1 MNAFF
6 HALTFFTRIP
16 VPWLKP
22 SEKAWRDS
30 VAWYPAVGLVIGC
43 VLWIVHEAAL
53 WAFPPLIAAVLTCTA
68 WVYITGGLHLDG
80 WMDLADGLGSS
91 RTQERM
97 LEIMKDCRSG
107 AMAVLAAILLLFL
120 KTAGIT
126 ELAGLLT
133 NPPNQASL
141 SGLLAGGPR
150 AEGLTLYSGSLLLVL
165 IPFAARAH
173 VLLAIRCFP
182 NVSSDNGVGKGIGA
196 GLRLWHIVA
205 AYAAV
210 LGLGW
215 WIAGIQAIAAVAV
228 SLLFSLWFARGICR
242 RLGGLTGDCYGAI
255 IESSEAVMLLVAA
268 GSWWT

>member
-1 MNAFF
+1 MNAFY

-30 VAWYPAVGLVIGC
+30 VAWYPAVGLVVGC
-43 VLWIVHEAAL
+43 LLWAVHEAAL
-53 WAFPPLIAAVLTCTA
+53 WAFSPLIAAVLTCAA

-97 LEIMKDCRSG
+97 LEIMKDSRSG
-107 AMAVLAAILLLFL
+107 AMAVLAAILLLLL

-126 ELAGLLT
+126 ELAGLLA
-133 NPPNQASL
+133 NPASQAKL
-141 SGLLAGGPR
+141 SGLTADGSQ
-150 AEGLTLYSGSLLLVL
+150 AEGLTLYSSSILLVL

-173 VLLAIRCFP
+173 VLLSIRYWP
-182 NVSSDNGVGKGIGA
+182 YVSSDNGVGKGISE

-215 WIAGIQAIAAVAV
+215 WIAGIQAAVAV
-228 SLLFSLWFARGICR
+228 AISLLFSLWFARGISR

-268 GSWWT
+268 GSWWS